1 MENKTMKIGIV
12 GCGLN
17 SDYHI
22 NFARSYPGA
31 EIVGIVDKD
40 AQKANDCAQKYG
52 IPAVFASIKDLVLQ
66 GKPDVI
72 HIVTP
77 PKTHAALAKEAITMK
92 CHVLVEKPLA
102 LSLSEAKE
110 LYELADQYEVKL
122 CTMHNHFFD
131 PCFANVH
138 EHVKKGDFGKIINVE
153 SYYGLNTQIPAF
165 RDYPAPNVLP
175 WLYTMPGG
183 VYHDFMTH
191 PLYVMLGYT
200 GKPIEIKVMHRT
212 CGTLPHS
219 IPDEL
224 RILING
230 EKAFGTLTFSFAARP
245 HLHFVRIYGT
255 SMMAEVDFNTMVNVM
270 HPLSSLPKAAQKATY
285 NLAES
290 WQLFKSTTSNV
301 INFVRGK
308 LKPYQ
313 GMRVLIHRFYDF
325 LQGKGEIPVTRE
337 EALLVLETMDEI
349 WKQVPPKRFDFS
361 PIVPTKSYAIK
372 QKEKVLVTGGT
383 GFLGSGLI
391 QRLIAEGY
399 PVRVLARK
407 LSKFDYLKNLGVEI
421 FFGDVA
427 DRESLSAAFAG
438 IGLVIHA
445 AADTAGNAKAGEL
458 STIQGTKNI
467 LDLCRQFA
475 VKKLVYVSSCSVYG
489 VADYKKGDLV
499 NEESSL
505 ERFPELRGHYSL
517 AKLKAEQIITEAM
530 KDVRLPIVCL
540 RPGTY
545 FGPGGDIFTPM
556 MGLSAGRKLFAI
568 IGRGDFVL
576 PLVSIDNLVDAI
588 VAVMQKEKSNGRIYN
603 VVDSDPPT
611 KKQYVESFLKRLYP
625 AAKYL
630 YIPYTVFYGI
640 VYLQEIMVGMLKRN
654 PFLTRYRL
662 VSSQKKISYDSSRIR
677 NELNWTPPSTTRET
691 YEKVIAYEW
700 NRATVRN

>member
-1 MENKTMKIGIV
+1 MKIGIV

-22 NFARSYPGA
+22 NFSRSYPGA

-40 AQKANDCAQKYG
+40 AQKAKDCAQKYG
-52 IPAVFASIKDLVLQ
+52 IPAVFGSINDLVQ
-66 GKPDVI
+66 QKKPDVI

-77 PKTHAALAKEAITMK
+77 PKTHAALAKEAITLK
-92 CHVLVEKPLA
+92 CNVLVEKPLA
-102 LSLSEAKE
+102 LSLSEGKE
-110 LYELADQYEVKL
+110 LYDLAEQHGVKL

-131 PCFANVH
+131 PCFSGVH
-138 EHVKKGDFGKIINVE
+138 ERVKKGDFGTIMNVE
-153 SYYGLNTQIPAF
+153 SYYGLNTHIPAF

-183 VYHDFMTH
+183 VYHDFMAH
-191 PLYVMLGYT
+191 PLYVMLDYT
-200 GKPIEIKVMHRT
+200 GKPKEIKVMHRT
-212 CGTLPHS
+212 CGTLPHC

-224 RILING
+224 RILIDG
-230 EKAFGTLTFSFAARP
+230 EKAFGTLTFSFAAKP

-301 INFVRGK
+301 VNFVRGK

-313 GMRVLIHRFYDF
+313 GMKVLIHRYYDF

-337 EALLVLETMDEI
+337 QALLVLETMDEI
-349 WKQVPPKRFDFS
+349 WKQVPPKPFDFS
-361 PIVPTKSYAIK
+361 PIVPEKPYAFK

-383 GFLGSGLI
+383 GFLGNRLI
-391 QRLIAEGY
+391 QRLIADGY

-407 LSKFDYLKNLGVEI
+407 LSKIDNLKKLGVEI

-427 DRESLSAAFAG
+427 DRVSLSEAFSG
-438 IGLVIHA
+438 IDLVIHA

-458 STIQGTKNI
+458 STIQGTKNVI
-467 LDLCRQFA
+467 ELCKQFA
-475 VKKLVYVSSCSVYG
+475 VKKLVYISSCSVYG
-489 VADYKKGDLV
+489 VADYKEGDLV
-499 NEESSL
+499 TEESSL

-517 AKLKAEQIITEAM
+517 AKLKAEQLITEAM
-530 KDVRLPIVCL
+530 ADGQLPVVCL

-588 VAVMQKEKSNGRIYN
+588 VAVMQKNESNGRIYN
-603 VVDSDPPT
+603 IVDNDLPT
-611 KKQYVESFLKRLYP
+611 KKQYVESFMKKLYP
-625 AAKYL
+625 KAKYL
-630 YIPYTVFYGI
+630 YIPYTVFYGM
-640 VYLQEIMVGMLKRN
+640 VYLQEIMVRLLKRN

-677 NELNWTPPSTTRET
+677 NELKWTPPSTMSET

-700 NRATVRN
+700 NKAAVRN

>member
-1 MENKTMKIGIV
+1 MKIGIV

-31 EIVGIVDKD
+31 EIVGIVDTD
-40 AQKANDCAQKYG
+40 ATKANECARKYG
-52 IPAVFASIKDLVLQ
+52 ISGVFTSIKALVTEA
-66 GKPDVI
+66 KPDVV

-77 PKTHAALAKEAITMK
+77 PKTHAALAKEAIMMK
-92 CHVLVEKPLA
+92 RHVLVEKPLA
-102 LSLSEAKE
+102 LNLAEARE
-110 LYELADQYEVKL
+110 LYDLADRYEVKL

-131 PCFANVH
+131 PCFSGVH
-138 EHVKKGDFGKIINVE
+138 ERYKKGDFGAITNVE

-183 VYHDFMTH
+183 VYHDFMAH
-191 PLYVMLGYT
+191 PLYVMLDYT
-200 GKPIEIKVMHRT
+200 GKPKEIKVMHRT
-212 CGTLPHS
+212 YGTLPHG

-224 RILING
+224 KIVING
-230 EKAFGTLTFSFAARP
+230 EKAFGTLTFSFAAKP

-255 SMMAEVDFNTMVNVM
+255 NMMAEVDFNTMVNVL
-270 HPLSSLPKAAQKATY
+270 HPVSSLPKAAQKATY

-290 WQLFKSTTSNV
+290 WQLFKSTTANV

-313 GMRVLIHRFYDF
+313 GMQVLIHRFYDC
-325 LQGKGEIPVTRE
+325 LQGKGEIPVTRDQ
-337 EALLVLETMDEI
+337 ALLVLETMDEI
-349 WKQVPPKRFDFS
+349 WRQVPPKRFDFS
-361 PIVPTKSYAIK
+361 PVVQAKPSAVSRN
-372 QKEKVLVTGGT
+372 EKVLVTGGT
-383 GFLGSGLI
+383 GFLGGRLI
-391 QRLIAEGY
+391 RRLIAEGY

-407 LSKFDYLKNLGVEI
+407 LSKIEHLKNLDVEI
-421 FFGDVA
+421 FYGDVA
-427 DRESLSAAFAG
+427 DHDSLSAAFTG
-438 IGLVIHA
+438 VDLVIHA
-445 AADTAGNAKAGEL
+445 AADTAGNARAGEL
-458 STIQGTKNI
+458 STIQGTKNV

-475 VKKLVYVSSCSVYG
+475 VKKLVYISSCSVYG
-489 VADYKKGDLV
+489 VADYKEGDRV
-499 NEESSL
+499 TEESSL

-530 KDVRLPIVCL
+530 AEKGLPIVCL

-556 MGLSAGRKLFAI
+556 MGLSAGRKMFAI

-588 VAVMQKEKSNGRIYN
+588 VAVMQKNEGNGKIYN
-603 VVDSDPPT
+603 VVDSELPT
-611 KKQYVESFLKRLYP
+611 KKEYVESFLKRLYP
-625 AAKYL
+625 EAKYL
-630 YIPYTVFYGI
+630 YIPYRVFYGI
-640 VYLQEIMVGMLKRN
+640 VYLQEIMIGLLKRK

-677 NELNWTPPSTTRET
+677 NELKWTPPSTMRET
-691 YEKVIAYEW
+691 YEKVISFEW
-700 NRATVRN
+700 SKSAVRN

>member
-1 MENKTMKIGIV
+1 MKIGIV

-22 NFARSYPGA
+22 NFSRSYPGA

-40 AQKANDCAQKYG
+40 AQKAKDCAQKYG
-52 IPAVFASIKDLVLQ
+52 IPAVFGSINDLVQ
-66 GKPDVI
+66 QKKPDVI

-77 PKTHAALAKEAITMK
+77 PKTHAALAKEAITLK
-92 CHVLVEKPLA
+92 CNVLVEKPLA
-102 LSLSEAKE
+102 LSLSEGKE
-110 LYELADQYEVKL
+110 LYDLAEQHGVKL

-131 PCFANVH
+131 PCFSGVH
-138 EHVKKGDFGKIINVE
+138 ERVKKGDFGTIMNVE
-153 SYYGLNTQIPAF
+153 SYYGLNTHIPAF

-183 VYHDFMTH
+183 VYHDFMAH
-191 PLYVMLGYT
+191 PLYVMLDYT
-200 GKPIEIKVMHRT
+200 GKPKEIKVMHRT
-212 CGTLPHS
+212 CGTLPHC

-224 RILING
+224 RILIDG
-230 EKAFGTLTFSFAARP
+230 EKAFGTLTFSFAAKP

-301 INFVRGK
+301 VNFVRGK

-313 GMRVLIHRFYDF
+313 GMKVLIHRYYDF

-337 EALLVLETMDEI
+337 QALLVLETMDEI
-349 WKQVPPKRFDFS
+349 WKQVPPKPFDFS
-361 PIVPTKSYAIK
+361 PIVPEKPYAFK

-383 GFLGSGLI
+383 GFLGNRLI
-391 QRLIAEGY
+391 QRLIADGY

-407 LSKFDYLKNLGVEI
+407 LSKIDNLKKLGVEI

-427 DRESLSAAFAG
+427 DRVSLSEAFSG
-438 IGLVIHA
+438 IDLVIHA

-458 STIQGTKNI
+458 STIQGTKNVI
-467 LDLCRQFA
+467 ELCKQFA
-475 VKKLVYVSSCSVYG
+475 VKKLVYISSCSVYG
-489 VADYKKGDLV
+489 VADYKEGALV
-499 NEESSL
+499 TEESSL

-517 AKLKAEQIITEAM
+517 AKLKAEQLITEAM
-530 KDVRLPIVCL
+530 ADGQLPVVCL

-588 VAVMQKEKSNGRIYN
+588 VAVMQKNESNGRIYN
-603 VVDSDPPT
+603 IVDNDLPT
-611 KKQYVESFLKRLYP
+611 KKQYVESFMKKLYP
-625 AAKYL
+625 KAKYL
-630 YIPYTVFYGI
+630 YIPYTVFYGM
-640 VYLQEIMVGMLKRN
+640 VYLQEIMVRLLKRN

-677 NELNWTPPSTTRET
+677 NELKWTPPSTMSET

-700 NRATVRN
+700 NKAAVRN

>member
-1 MENKTMKIGIV
+1 MKIGIV

-40 AQKANDCAQKYG
+40 AQKANECAQKYG
-52 IPAVFASIKDLVLQ
+52 IPAVFGSIKDLIEQ
-66 GKPDVI
+66 KKPDVI

-92 CHVLVEKPLA
+92 CNVLVEKPLA

-110 LYELADQYEVKL
+110 LYDLAEQYGVKL

-131 PCFANVH
+131 PCFSGVH
-138 EHVKKGDFGKIINVE
+138 ERVKKGDFGKIMNVE

-183 VYHDFMTH
+183 VYHDFMAH
-191 PLYVMLGYT
+191 PLYVMLDYT
-200 GKPIEIKVMHRT
+200 GKPKEIKVMHRT
-212 CGTLPHS
+212 CGTLPHC

-230 EKAFGTLTFSFAARP
+230 EKAFGTLTFSFAAKP

-301 INFVRGK
+301 VNFVRGK

-313 GMRVLIHRFYDF
+313 GMQVLIHRFYDF

-337 EALLVLETMDEI
+337 QALLVLETMDEI
-349 WKQVPPKRFDFS
+349 WRQVPPKTFDFS
-361 PIVPTKSYAIK
+361 PIVPAKPYAFK

-383 GFLGSGLI
+383 GFLGSQLI
-391 QRLIAEGY
+391 QRLIVEGY

-407 LSKFDYLKNLGVEI
+407 LSKIDHLKNLGVEI

-427 DRESLSAAFAG
+427 DRVSLSAAFEG
-438 IGLVIHA
+438 INLVIHA

-458 STIQGTKNI
+458 STIQGTKNVI
-467 LDLCRQFA
+467 DLCRQFA
-475 VKKLVYVSSCSVYG
+475 VKKLVYISSCSVYG

-499 NEESSL
+499 TEESSL

-530 KDVRLPIVCL
+530 EDGRLPIVCL

-588 VAVMQKEKSNGRIYN
+588 VAVMQKSESNGRIYN
-603 VVDSDPPT
+603 VVDGELPT

-625 AAKYL
+625 KAKYL

-662 VSSQKKISYDSSRIR
+662 VSSQKNISYDASRIR
-677 NELNWTPPSTTRET
+677 NELKWTPPSTMRET

-700 NRATVRN
+700 NKAAVRN

>member
-1 MENKTMKIGIV
+1 MKIGII

-22 NFARSYPGA
+22 NFARTYPGA

-40 AQKANDCAQKYG
+40 EQKAKDCAQKYG
-52 IPAVFASIKDLVLQ
+52 IPSVFPSIKDLVLQ
-66 GKPDVI
+66 AKPDVI

-77 PKTHAALAKEAITMK
+77 PKTHAALTKEAIMMK
-92 CHVLVEKPLA
+92 CNVLVEKPLTLNLA
-102 LSLSEAKE
+102 EAEE
-110 LYELADQYEVKL
+110 LYALAEQFGVKL
-122 CTMHNHFFD
+122 CTMHNHYYD
-131 PCFANVH
+131 PCFSGVH
-138 EHVKKGDFGKIINVE
+138 ERVKKGDFGKIINVE
-153 SYYGLNTQIPAF
+153 SYYGLNTHIPAF

-183 VYHDFMTH
+183 VYHDFMAH
-191 PLYVMLGYT
+191 PLYVMLDHT
-200 GKPIEIKVMHRT
+200 GKPKEIKVMHRIS
-212 CGTLPHS
+212 GTLPHS
-219 IPDEL
+219 IPDEI

-230 EKAFGTLTFSFAARP
+230 EKSFGTLTFSFAAKP
-245 HLHFVRIYGT
+245 HLHFVRIFGT

-290 WQLFKSTTSNV
+290 WQLFKSTTANV

-313 GMRVLIHRFYDF
+313 GMQILIHRYYDF

-337 EALLVLETMDEI
+337 QALLVLETMDEI
-349 WKQVPPKRFDFS
+349 WRQIPPKPLNFS
-361 PIVPTKSYAIK
+361 PIIPAKSNAFK
-372 QKEKVLVTGGT
+372 QREKVLVTGGT
-383 GFLGSGLI
+383 GFLGSQLI
-391 QRLIAEGY
+391 QRLINEGY

-407 LSKFDYLKNLGVEI
+407 LSKIEHLKNLGVEV

-427 DRESLSAAFAG
+427 DQESLSAAFAG
-438 IGLVIHA
+438 VDLVIHA
-445 AADTAGNAKAGEL
+445 AADTAGNAKMGEL

-467 LDLCRQFA
+467 LDLCRRFA
-475 VKKLVYVSSCSVYG
+475 VKKLVYISSCSVYG

-499 NEESSL
+499 TEESSL
-505 ERFPELRGHYSL
+505 ERFPELRGSYSL
-517 AKLKAEQIITEAM
+517 AKLKAEQIITEAIV
-530 KDVRLPIVCL
+530 DRHLPIVCL

-556 MGLSAGRKLFAI
+556 MGLSVGRKLFAI

-588 VAVMQKEKSNGRIYN
+588 VAVMKKNESNGKIYN
-603 VVDSDPPT
+603 VVDSELPT
-611 KKQYVESFLKRLYP
+611 KKQYVESFLKKLYP
-625 AAKYL
+625 KAKYL

-640 VYLQEIMVGMLKRN
+640 VYLQEILTGLLKRN

-662 VSSQKKISYDSSRIR
+662 ESSQKNISYDSSKIR
-677 NELNWTPPSTTRET
+677 NELKWTQPSTMQEM

-700 NRATVRN
+700 NKAAVRN

>member
-1 MENKTMKIGIV
+1 MKIGII

-22 NFARSYPGA
+22 NFSRSYPGA

-52 IPAVFASIKDLVLQ
+52 IPAVFGSINDLVQ
-66 GKPDVI
+66 QKKPDVI

-77 PKTHAALAKEAITMK
+77 PKTHAALAKEAIALK
-92 CHVLVEKPLA
+92 CNVLVEKPLA
-102 LSLSEAKE
+102 LSLAEGRE
-110 LYELADQYEVKL
+110 LYDLAEQHGVKL
-122 CTMHNHFFD
+122 CTMHNHYYD
-131 PCFANVH
+131 PCFAGVH
-138 EHVKKGDFGKIINVE
+138 DRVKKGDFGTIMNVE

-183 VYHDFMTH
+183 VYHDFMAH
-191 PLYVMLGYT
+191 PLYVMLDYT
-200 GKPIEIKVMHRT
+200 GKPKEIKVMHRT
-212 CGTLPHS
+212 CGTLPHC

-224 RILING
+224 RILIDG
-230 EKAFGTLTFSFAARP
+230 EKAFGTLTFSFAAKP

-290 WQLFKSTTSNV
+290 WQLFKSTTANV
-301 INFVRGK
+301 VNFVRGK

-313 GMRVLIHRFYDF
+313 GMKVLIHRYYDY

-337 EALLVLETMDEI
+337 QALLVLETMDEI
-349 WKQVPPKRFDFS
+349 WRQIPPKQFDFS
-361 PIVPTKSYAIK
+361 PIVPEKPYAFK
-372 QKEKVLVTGGT
+372 HKEKVLVTGGT
-383 GFLGSGLI
+383 GFLGKQLI

-407 LSKFDYLKNLGVEI
+407 LSKIDNLKKLGVEI

-427 DRESLSAAFAG
+427 DRVSLSEAFSG
-438 IGLVIHA
+438 VNLVIHA
-445 AADTAGNAKAGEL
+445 AADTAGNARAGEL
-458 STIQGTKNI
+458 STIQGTKNVI
-467 LDLCRQFA
+467 DLCKQFA
-475 VKKLVYVSSCSVYG
+475 IKKLVYISSCSVYG
-489 VADYKKGDLV
+489 VADYREGDLV
-499 NEESSL
+499 TEESSL

-530 KDVRLPIVCL
+530 AEGQLPIVCL

-588 VAVMQKEKSNGRIYN
+588 VAVMQKSESNGRIYN
-603 VVDSDPPT
+603 IVDSDLPT
-611 KKQYVESFLKRLYP
+611 KKQYVESFMKKLYP
-625 AAKYL
+625 KARYL

-640 VYLQEIMVGMLKRN
+640 VYLQEIMVRLLKRN

-677 NELNWTPPSTTRET
+677 NELKWTPPSTMNET

-700 NRATVRN
+700 NKAAVRN